1 MGKYRVCTRIS
12 IIKSNTKALSTSY
25 LSLVER
31 HFNRQPRVKPHYIK
45 TIFLLST
52 AQGSHKEV
60 VNIRKHDYSSM
71 SDDLRNRALLFWLLQ
86 FIVSRRNDV
95 TAQPGMCIIYVASD
109 TASTL
114 KWQMMWC

>member
-1 MGKYRVCTRIS
+1 MVQTLTLKPMGIEAQEVKQSHMGKYRICTRIS
-12 IIKSNTKALSTSY
+12 IIKLNTKALSTSY

-45 TIFLLST
+45 TIFLLSM

-86 FIVSRRNDV
+86 FS
-95 TAQPGMCIIYVASD
+95 
-109 TASTL
+109 L
-114 KWQMMWC
+114 